1 MLTPFSRTKSIISG
15 VSSSPFPDSSSH
27 SPTITFAFVA
37 AEVPLARLPV
47 VAAAPPDEAAAELPE
62 VVAVLE
68 EPLEGDEVLT
78 EPSELRFTLVPDGVV
93 IVTEDPEGDV
103 ETSRSSSAP
112 SLMAAMSATPNTNVS
127 TVQRMDM
134 TKPMMPMTL
143 VGVCL
148 VE

>member
-1 MLTPFSRTKSIISG
+1 MFDR
-15 VSSSPFPDSSSH
+15 
-27 SPTITFAFVA
+27 
-37 AEVPLARLPV
+37 
-47 VAAAPPDEAAAELPE
+47 